1 MAAVPAPQAERLPIA
16 VITGFLGSGKTTLI
30 RRLLAHHGMNRAAVI
45 VNEFGE
51 VDIDHELIASSS
63 ENVSLLASGCL
74 CCAVR
79 TDLQET
85 LRELLRKRRAGEVME
100 FDRVFIE
107 TSGMADPVPVMRA
120 LLTDGLVAEQY
131 CADAIVTLVDAV
143 NGEAQL
149 DEFEEA
155 LKQVAIADRIILTKR
170 DLVDDAREAAMR
182 ACLAAINPHAELAVV
197 ANGELDPG
205 FLANVSPR
213 GARLDAPALG
223 RWLRAGSPSRSG
235 QERYLGELTSAKRH
249 RNILSFVLWFD
260 EPFSWG
266 AFANAMQLLANLR
279 GPDLLRVKGLLNVAT
294 ERGPVVVHG
303 AQHVFHPPLT
313 LDGWPGPDRRSRL
326 VFITRGITR
335 DTIAQLF
342 DSVARLA
349 GTSQNDR

>member
-1 MAAVPAPQAERLPIA
+1 MPDPPARKLPIA

-30 RRLLAHHGMNRAAVI
+30 RRLLAQPGMNRAALI

-51 VDIDHELIASSS
+51 VGIDHELIASSS
-63 ENVSLLASGCL
+63 ENVSLLANGCL

-85 LRELLRKRRAGEVME
+85 LRELFIKRRAGEVMD

-107 TSGMADPVPVMRA
+107 TSGMADPVPVMQA
-120 LLTDGLVAEQY
+120 LLTDGLLAEEY
-131 CADAIVTLVDAV
+131 RTDCVVTLVDAV
-143 NGEAQL
+143 NGETQL
-149 DEFEEA
+149 DEFDEA

-182 ACLAAINPHAELAVV
+182 AYFAAINPHAEVAVA
-197 ANGELDPG
+197 ANGVLDPS
-205 FLANVSPR
+205 FLIDVSPR
-213 GARLDAPALG
+213 GARLDAPVLR
-223 RWLRAGSPSRSG
+223 RWLRAEPPQPG
-235 QERYLGELTSAKRH
+235 QDRYLGELVSVKRH

-266 AFANAMQLLANLR
+266 TFANAMQLLANLR
-279 GPDLLRVKGLLNVAT
+279 GPDLLRVKGLVNVAT
-294 ERGPVVVHG
+294 ERGPMVVHG

-313 LDGWPGPDRRSRL
+313 LDAWPGPDHRSRL

-349 GTSQNDR
+349 GTCQSDR